1 MNRIGVIAPKWS
13 TDRIKEAIDKVNI
26 EYLAFE
32 HYTFNRL
39 EEIGGILEARYK
51 FCDYWLLSGPL
62 PYSVAIYYLGER
74 DNVTFIETSEAGIA
88 IAILSLINEL
98 KYKDSK
104 ISIDYIKFAGDLDVI
119 INEVGYSDDIF
130 IKNIYDIPVDED
142 DILDFHIENYNS
154 GAKFIITTL
163 PYVYNRLKEMNIP
176 TVGVK
181 ATKTEIKSAID
192 YLIEQYKKN
201 YYKDKQIAMIII
213 DILESRPK
221 QDSNIYDDI
230 AMELSISRDILQY
243 CKSIGGYMVNKGKGR
258 YEIFASIGIVKKRID
273 ELKNIVDK
281 ISVKINSKTV
291 VGIGIG
297 TTVYMSQNNAIKAL
311 SYSDNRNKIVLID
324 EKGQIV
330 ENLGYESELLYN
342 LYENDDELN
351 SLLSKANVS
360 IGTYQKLKALIQIND
375 WNYFTADQVAKE
387 LDVTPRNTR
396 RILKDLFEVGI
407 LEVIGK
413 ESSFGKGRPAN
424 VYRFTR

>member
-1 MNRIGVIAPKWS
+1 
-13 TDRIKEAIDKVNI
+13 
-26 EYLAFE
+26 
-32 HYTFNRL
+32 
-39 EEIGGILEARYK
+39 
-51 FCDYWLLSGPL
+51 
-62 PYSVAIYYLGER
+62 
-74 DNVTFIETSEAGIA
+74 
-88 IAILSLINEL
+88 
-98 KYKDSK
+98 
-104 ISIDYIKFAGDLDVI
+104 
-119 INEVGYSDDIF
+119 
-130 IKNIYDIPVDED
+130 
-142 DILDFHIENYNS
+142 
-154 GAKFIITTL
+154 
-163 PYVYNRLKEMNIP
+163 
-176 TVGVK
+176 
-181 ATKTEIKSAID
+181 
-192 YLIEQYKKN
+192 
-201 YYKDKQIAMIII
+201 
-213 DILESRPK
+213 
-221 QDSNIYDDI
+221 
-230 AMELSISRDILQY
+230 
-243 CKSIGGYMVNKGKGR
+243 
-258 YEIFASIGIVKKRID
+258 
-273 ELKNIVDK
+273 
-281 ISVKINSKTV
+281 
-291 VGIGIG
+291 GIGIG